1 MCKYNQGSNLNSVF
15 FFFLTKTNK
24 AEKMMITTPISLC
37 VDSSLIHPGKV
48 LEVKTIDG
56 FLYEQNA
63 YFSIPLVLANAG
75 AFRSVR
81 KSISMDVS
89 VSD

>member
-1 MCKYNQGSNLNSVF
+1 
-15 FFFLTKTNK
+15 
-24 AEKMMITTPISLC
+24 MITTPIIILC

-56 FLYEQNA
+56 FLYDKNA

-81 KSISMDVS
+81 KSISTDVS

>member
-1 MCKYNQGSNLNSVF
+1 
-15 FFFLTKTNK
+15 
-24 AEKMMITTPISLC
+24 MITTPILLC
-37 VDSSLIHPGKV
+37 VDFSLIHPGKI

-56 FLYEQNA
+56 LLYDQNA
-63 YFSIPLVLANAG
+63 HFSIPLVLANAG

-81 KSISMDVS
+81 KSISTDVS

>member
-1 MCKYNQGSNLNSVF
+1 
-15 FFFLTKTNK
+15 
-24 AEKMMITTPISLC
+24 MITTPILMC
-37 VDSSLIHPGKV
+37 VDFSLIHPGKV
-48 LEVKTIDG
+48 LELKTIDG
-56 FLYEQNA
+56 VLYEQKA

-81 KSISMDVS
+81 KSISMDVG

>member
-1 MCKYNQGSNLNSVF
+1 M
-15 FFFLTKTNK
+15 LTSLWSTQ
-24 AEKMMITTPISLC
+24 EKF
-37 VDSSLIHPGKV
+37 
-48 LEVKTIDG
+48 LEVKTIDEV
-56 FLYEQNA
+56 LYEQKA

-81 KSISMDVS
+81 KSISMDVG

>member
-1 MCKYNQGSNLNSVF
+1 
-15 FFFLTKTNK
+15 
-24 AEKMMITTPISLC
+24 MIITPIILC

-56 FLYEQNA
+56 FLYDKNT

-81 KSISMDVS
+81 KSISTDVS

>member
-1 MCKYNQGSNLNSVF
+1 
-15 FFFLTKTNK
+15 
-24 AEKMMITTPISLC
+24 MITTPILLC
-37 VDSSLIHPGKV
+37 VDFSLIHPGKV

-56 FLYEQNA
+56 LLYDQNA
-63 YFSIPLVLANAG
+63 HFSIPLVLANAG

>member
-1 MCKYNQGSNLNSVF
+1 
-15 FFFLTKTNK
+15 
-24 AEKMMITTPISLC
+24 MMITTPILLY
-37 VDSSLIHPGKV
+37 VDFSLIHPGKV

-81 KSISMDVS
+81 RSISMDVS